1 MKPFQYSYAPPPLPK
16 AVRPNTITSNYN
28 IPAPIPTPG
37 HNNGLIS
44 SKSAPAGKSYSEATK
59 PCFESCKVNQ
69 QKDEM
74 EKVLKKIIGD
84 ATKSGELHLKDWTI
98 FPIPNVGQYPE
109 RNESKKKKK
118 NKNKA
123 KNQIENVENKTNS
136 MQDMLKKRKNVKQ
149 NEEEQRKAERA
160 KRFQKDEQERLDEMR
175 IRNSRIAPVKEQS
188 RFGKE
193 IPSVNVSKSQIHNR
207 KAPDPSTVRP
217 LAVLKKSL
225 AFLKKKWREECDYG
239 YICDQ
244 FKSLRQDLTVQRIK
258 NEFTVQVYEIHARIA
273 LEKGDLGEYNQCQT
287 QLKQLYNIH
296 SIKGNDMEF
305 LAYRLLYLLHTK
317 NRRELKPV
325 QKENLAVSHALKVKS
340 AISISDYYSLSQ
352 LYNEAPNMGVYLMD
366 HFMPRERYRPNI
378 DVSYICKVL
387 AFESTSE
394 CLKFLQELDL
404 ILVENYKL
412 LDTKSSLPS
421 LMSKFSEFSI
431 VDIKGQI

>member
-1 MKPFQYSYAPPPLPK
+1 
-16 AVRPNTITSNYN
+16 
-28 IPAPIPTPG
+28 
-37 HNNGLIS
+37 
-44 SKSAPAGKSYSEATK
+44 
-59 PCFESCKVNQ
+59 
-69 QKDEM
+69 M

-136 MQDMLKKRKNVKQ
+136 MQDMLKKRKNFSDNSFNLTFSVKQ

-175 IRNSRIAPVKEQS
+175 IRNSRIAPVKEQMNEVIDWDIYTIV
-188 RFGKE
+188 GT
-193 IPSVNVSKSQIHNR
+193 SQDLEKKYLR
-207 KAPDPSTVRP
+207 LTSAPDPSTVRP

-317 NRRELKPV
+317 NRREINALVAELKPV

-366 HFMPRERYRPNI
+366 HFMPRERFKAMVSICKAYRPNI

>member
-1 MKPFQYSYAPPPLPK
+1 
-16 AVRPNTITSNYN
+16 
-28 IPAPIPTPG
+28 
-37 HNNGLIS
+37 
-44 SKSAPAGKSYSEATK
+44 
-59 PCFESCKVNQ
+59 
-69 QKDEM
+69 M

-136 MQDMLKKRKNVKQ
+136 MQDMLKKRKNFSDNSFNLTFSVKQ

-175 IRNSRIAPVKEQS
+175 IRNSRIAPVKEQMNEVIDWDIYTIV
-188 RFGKE
+188 GT
-193 IPSVNVSKSQIHNR
+193 SQDLEKKYLR
-207 KAPDPSTVRP
+207 LTSAPDPSTVRP

-317 NRRELKPV
+317 NRREINALVAELTPV

-366 HFMPRERYRPNI
+366 HFMPRERFKAIVSICKAYRPNI

-404 ILVENYKL
+404 ILVENYTL